1 MGNDLIGCFMD
12 IFFFVL
18 ICVLCFGFGY
28 LLAKRHADEKE
39 QAVIEQMRR
48 DYEYFNRSDNAWY
61 HPDNI
66 ITVQQPPKQEP
77 KDDSEWTVGYD
88 TSGNAESILVNTPRP
103 RHRRDR
109 FVLPT
114 DFMQR
119 IQNGERATIKINR
132 GEMQHG

>member
-1 MGNDLIGCFMD
+1 MGNDLIGYFMD

-28 LLAKRHADEKE
+28 LLAKKHADEKE
-39 QAVIEQMRR
+39 QAVIDQMRR
-48 DYEYFNRSDNAWY
+48 DYEYFNRNDNAWY
-61 HPDNI
+61 HPA
-66 ITVQQPPKQEP
+66 QQPHKQEP

-88 TSGNAESILVNTPRP
+88 ASGNVDSVIVNVPRP

-109 FVLPT
+109 FVLPA

-119 IQNGERATIKINR
+119 IQNGERATIKINNR